1 MKKPKLNPDA
11 VTSGEVELKAET
23 TRTPSRGRTAVR
35 LGARP
40 GVVDIA
46 EAPSQEQR
54 TPRLRRRPEE
64 ARELILRAAL
74 ECFGAFGFEGTSTRA
89 VAERANVTHTLVLYY
104 FDSKDRLWTSTIEYA
119 LRAYSEELS
128 ELFSNVTED
137 NAQSIFLAYIEKF
150 VRLSAQY
157 PQVHRILTMEGN
169 SSSERMYW
177 VIEKFIRSMYEN
189 VVHVIKLGQNSGKI
203 RQCDPARLYYYI
215 ISAGGTP
222 FTLATEYSAMT
233 GRDIFSEP
241 EILRTIAFIYE
252 FALP

>member
-1 MKKPKLNPDA
+1 MTKLTIAPDKLL
-11 VTSGEVELKAET
+11 SEEQGLDEKA
-23 TRTPSRGRTAVR
+23 TRTTSRGRTAVR
-35 LGARP
+35 LNARP
-40 GVVDIA
+40 GLSEKAGKPKTGKRV
-46 EAPSQEQR
+46 
-54 TPRLRRRPEE
+54 PRQRRRPEE
-64 ARELILRAAL
+64 ARELIIKAAL

-89 VAERANVTHTLVLYY
+89 VAERAEVTHTLVLYY
-104 FDSKDRLWTSTIEYA
+104 FESKDRLWTSTIEYV
-119 LRAYSEELS
+119 LKAYLEEIS
-128 ELFSNVTED
+128 QLFVDVNEH
-137 NAQSIFLAYIEKF
+137 NAQSVLFVYIEKF

-169 SSSERMYW
+169 SKSDRMYW
-177 VIEKFIRSMYEN
+177 VIEKFIKNMFDN
-189 VVHVIKLGQNSGKI
+189 VTKIIKIGQDAGKI

-222 FTLATEYSAMT
+222 FTLATEYHANT

>member
-1 MKKPKLNPDA
+1 MTKPKIDQDD
-11 VTSGEVELKAET
+11 
-23 TRTPSRGRTAVR
+23 TPAQDKEAKPKVSRGRTAVR
-35 LGARP
+35 LKARP
-40 GVVDIA
+40 GVA
-46 EAPSQEQR
+46 QAPDVASVGKR
-54 TPRLRRRPEE
+54 APRQRRRPEE

-104 FDSKDRLWTSTIEYA
+104 FDSKERLWTSTIEYV
-119 LRAYSEELS
+119 LRAYSDEIS
-128 ELFSNVTED
+128 ELFTDVTAQ
-137 NAQSIFLAYIEKF
+137 NAHLVLLSYIEKF

-169 SSSERMYW
+169 STSDRMYW
-177 VIEKFIRSMYEN
+177 VIEKFIRNMFDN
-189 VVHVIKLGQNSGKI
+189 VVRVIKIGQNGGKI

-215 ISAGGTP
+215 IAAGGTP

-233 GRDIFSEP
+233 GRDIFSDP

-252 FALP
+252 FTLP